1 MSEGDS
7 DLINRS
13 AHCLSRAYFLNGE
26 YISKIRCLRC
36 PACNA
41 RLQSHPTLLVG
52 VEACSRCEYKR
63 QIFTQ
68 QELAQLRV

>member
-1 MSEGDS
+1 MFEDDP

-13 AHCLSRAYFLNGE
+13 PHCLNRTYFLDGE

-41 RLQSHPTLLVG
+41 RLQSHPSLLAA

-63 QIFTQ
+63 QVFTQ
-68 QELAQLRV
+68 QELAQLRL